1 MKLQRTEAT
10 FPFVKGNSQHVSL
23 DYLDYSF
30 DGPIS
35 NLDSRARML
44 TCIRLVPPSSCL
56 QTYESVSVMSTV
68 DNVSEIYS
76 LYSHPVTSRA
86 GSASRQSD
94 YPPTPSGGPTAPK
107 NTKPTL
113 VGPRS
118 MPDNIR
124 DSVQVHSLS
133 THDSPY
139 TDCVQNAFSTPP
151 EFRSP
156 QECGPE
162 PYEEYFSIPVPKEF
176 LGPGPDEVRRR
187 RSTKELIQRF
197 ESMSADNSPKAWP
210 LHGTRG
216 APVGTNRAD
225 VGLFTPPFRPEKKT
239 SPLRQSFR
247 NLLSV
252 FKKGKLYGKEKM
264 ESYSKEPKPS
274 FPNKKLPG
282 IPPAAEHEHDPFAI
296 SSETLGSRIC
306 TSPTYSLHT
315 GALLHLSPPTT
326 ASSPTIL
333 PVWIPCD
340 AVLHRSHL
348 LLTSATTQ
356 GIPRTDVVSLRAC
369 TDVKSLTPGEIGIEQ
384 RAMLP
389 AMENSKN
396 PRVFELIYD
405 GKEKQLF
412 AAPTV
417 KDRAAWVSA
426 IW

>member
-1 MKLQRTEAT
+1 MR
-10 FPFVKGNSQHVSL
+10 
-23 DYLDYSF
+23 
-30 DGPIS
+30 
-35 NLDSRARML
+35 
-44 TCIRLVPPSSCL
+44 PSSCL
-56 QTYESVSVMSTV
+56 QTYEPVSVMSTA
-68 DNVSEIYS
+68 DNASEIYS

-94 YPPTPSGGPTAPK
+94 HPPTPAGGPTVPR

-124 DSVQVHSLS
+124 DSVQVRPLS
-133 THDSPY
+133 VHDSPY
-139 TDCVQNAFSTPP
+139 RHGVQNAFSTPP

-162 PYEEYFSIPVPKEF
+162 PYEEYFFIPIPKE
-176 LGPGPDEVRRR
+176 LSGPEDVRRR

-197 ESMSADNSPKAWP
+197 ESMSASNSPKARP
-210 LHGTRG
+210 PHGTQDAR
-216 APVGTNRAD
+216 VGTNRTD
-225 VGLFTPPFRPEKKT
+225 VGLFTPPFRADKKT

-252 FKKGKLYGKEKM
+252 FKKGRLYGKEKM
-264 ESYSKEPKPS
+264 ESCGVSKESRSS
-274 FPNKKLPG
+274 FPNKKLPS
-282 IPPAAEHEHDPFAI
+282 IPPTADHEPDPFTI
-296 SSETLGSRIC
+296 DSGSLGSRIC
-306 TSPTYSLHT
+306 TSPTFYSLHT
-315 GALLHLSPPTT
+315 GALLHLSPPTR
-326 ASSPTIL
+326 ASSPIL

-340 AVLHRSHL
+340 AVLHRSHI

-369 TDVKSLTPGEIGIEQ
+369 TDVKSLAPGEIGIEQ

-389 AMENSKN
+389 AMENSTN

-417 KDRAAWVSA
+417 KDRAAWVNA

>member
-1 MKLQRTEAT
+1 LYTSSAA
-10 FPFVKGNSQHVSL
+10 FVVNE
-23 DYLDYSF
+23 
-30 DGPIS
+30 P
-35 NLDSRARML
+35 
-44 TCIRLVPPSSCL
+44 
-56 QTYESVSVMSTV
+56 VSVMSTV

-94 YPPTPSGGPTAPK
+94 YPPTPLGEQTAPQ

-118 MPDNIR
+118 KPANNIR
-124 DSVQVHSLS
+124 DSVQVYPLS
-133 THDSPY
+133 AHDPPY
-139 TDCVQNAFSTPP
+139 RDGVQNAFSTPP

-162 PYEEYFSIPVPKEF
+162 PYEEYFSIPIPKEF
-176 LGPGPDEVRRR
+176 SGPDDMRRR

-197 ESMSADNSPKAWP
+197 ESMSADNPPKAWP
-210 LHGTRG
+210 PHGTQG
-216 APVGTNRAD
+216 ALVSTNLNRAD
-225 VGLFTPPFRPEKKT
+225 IGLFTPPFRAEKKT

-264 ESYSKEPKPS
+264 EAYGVSKESKPS
-274 FPNKKLPG
+274 LPNKKLPS
-282 IPPAAEHEHDPFAI
+282 IPPAAEHEPDPFTI
-296 SSETLGSRIC
+296 NSGTLGSRIC
-306 TSPTYSLHT
+306 TSPTYSLQT

-326 ASSPTIL
+326 ASSPIL

-340 AVLHRSHL
+340 AVLHRSHI

-369 TDVKSLTPGEIGIEQ
+369 TDVKSLAPGEIGIEQ

-389 AMENSKN
+389 AMENSTN

-426 IW
+426 VW